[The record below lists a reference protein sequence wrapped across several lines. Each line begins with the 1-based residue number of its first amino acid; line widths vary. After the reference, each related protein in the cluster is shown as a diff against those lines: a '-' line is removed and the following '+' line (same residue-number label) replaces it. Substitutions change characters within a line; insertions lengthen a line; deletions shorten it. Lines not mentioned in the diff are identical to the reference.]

1 MDNAYIELHAGGK
14 IHQKVSV
21 TVNLNGN
28 YSAFSGPTVL
38 TPPAAMP
45 GTTTLSGSG
54 VAIEDVIVSFDFC
67 DPFHLWVGHLLVPVD
82 RSNASGPFFMIPW
95 NYPGFLGVGSALVV
109 AAPHEGPSGR
119 NNGAVLWGEF
129 NEGQVKYLVGAFD
142 NSDVTTSPLYSGR
155 LNLAIIGKEPGF
167 WGNASY
173 FGDKDVLALGVGGQ
187 FQSHGSATAT
197 DDKAYT
203 EVNADLLG
211 EFKLGGGAWVTGEAA
226 YYHFGVAD
234 TSVKDSFY
242 VLAALASPHHGRRQH
257 PADGALPVGQRAGH
271 RQGLEHRRRAQLP
284 GQGAGAARDRDLLAR
299 QAAGA
304 GRRLPDRELDPAR
317 RPGDLLLKILSPK
330 DGAPPSSGGEGG
342 APSILVA
349 PSTAAARIG
358 LHRGALRRKI
368 AAEGPIGRA
377 WSVSD

>member
-1 MDNAYIELHAGGK
+1 MPATRPDVLPPIDVGAWARVGAAFQKASDPKSVGDYHMDNAYIELHAGGK

-28 YSAFSGPTVL
+28 YTAFSGPAVL

-45 GTTTLSGSG
+45 GTTNLSGSG

-95 NYPGFLGVGSALVV
+95 NYPGFMSVGGSLVV

-142 NSDVTTSPLYSGR
+142 NADVNSSPLYSGR

-187 FQSHGSATAT
+187 FQSHGSATPT
-197 DDKAYT
+197 DDKSYS

-211 EFKLGGGAWVTGEAA
+211 EFKLGGGAWATGEAA
-226 YYHFGVAD
+226 YYHFAVAD
-234 TSVKDSFY
+234 GSVKDSFY
-242 VLAALASPHHGRRQH
+242 VLAALASGQMGVGNIQPMVRYQWANVQAVGK
-257 PADGALPVGQRAGH
+257 AWNIDGAL
-271 RQGLEHRRRAQLP
+271 
-284 GQGAGAARDRDLLAR
+284 
-299 QAAGA
+299 
-304 GRRLPDRELDPAR
+304 
-317 RPGDLLLKILSPK
+317 SY
-330 DGAPPSSGGEGG
+330 
-342 APSILVA
+342 LVKG
-349 PSTAAARIG
+349 P
-358 LHRGALRRKI
+358 ALRVI
-368 AAEGPIGRA
+368 ATYSHVKLPELGGGSLTGNSIQLGAQAIFF
-377 WSVSD
+377 